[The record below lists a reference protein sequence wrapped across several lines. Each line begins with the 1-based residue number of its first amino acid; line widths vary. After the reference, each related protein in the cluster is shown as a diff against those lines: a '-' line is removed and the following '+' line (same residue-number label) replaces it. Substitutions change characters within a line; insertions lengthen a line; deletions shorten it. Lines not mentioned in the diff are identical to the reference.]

1 MQNNKTISLI
11 DKVQDPNTK
20 INSKFLAEY
29 YEENKKSNIKK
40 MGFNPRDP
48 LGRRLSLY
56 WAYFF
61 FFLRV
66 LIYF

>member
-1 MQNNKTISLI
+1 MQKNKTISLI
-11 DKVQDPNTK
+11 ETVQNPNTK

-56 WAYFF
+56 WQYFYY
-61 FFLRV
+61 FLGF
-66 LIYF
+66 LSYF